1 MCPYSRLKS
10 RVCGHSLSIYY
21 LMSEFMNDRALRPI
35 KFLENLPA
43 GGRNSIGIYYIRGER
58 FCSGLIANTFKDN
71 VFERILR
78 RLIFLKKKERVIEF
92 CYKII
97 PKINKNS

>member
-1 MCPYSRLKS
+1 MMDTKYLANLENYLDKDIRPKELIETADINLLKS
-10 RVCGHSLSIYY
+10 ILT
-21 LMSEFMNDRALRPI
+21 
-35 KFLENLPA
+35 
-43 GGRNSIGIYYIRGER
+43 YYIRGER
-58 FCSGLIANTFKDN
+58 FCSSLIANTFKDN

-92 CYKII
+92 CCKII